1 LVEGQTKLRSRFTD
15 SAGKLL
21 VELHEP
27 ARVRTPTKASQA
39 VRSRL
44 RVGALAE

>member
-1 LVEGQTKLRSRFTD
+1 MVEGQTKLRSRLMD

-27 ARVRTPTKASQA
+27 ARVRSPTKASRGGQ
-39 VRSRL
+39 R
-44 RVGALAE
+44 